1 MTKTQTIMC
10 IIYWDKHEIKK
21 IYRFGLRWHPHTP
34 KINVVCLYDYS
45 GSLTV
50 KFEIFKFFEKKMKKL
65 NFWKKIKCK
74 FFTPAPPPMINVGH
88 NLESRTPADQHW
100 LWGEGFSHFLSLSQ
114 ILCTWLSEFWLKNWY
129 FVKSVQSLLVLWWG
143 SN

>member
-1 MTKTQTIMC
+1 MKL
-10 IIYWDKHEIKK
+10 KK
-21 IYRFGLRWHPHTP
+21 YIVLDSDDTPIPPKSMLCVCMITLGPWQSNLRYLNFL
-34 KINVVCLYDYS
+34 K
-45 GSLTV
+45 
-50 KFEIFKFFEKKMKKL
+50 KKMKKL